1 MNNLVVFEKQIDPRE
16 VISTLSELLERAQS
30 GEFESF
36 IAVCVRPNGEFFTR
50 SSGYKNSLELVGAL
64 TFAQYDLVKA
74 STK

>member
-1 MNNLVVFEKQIDPRE
+1 MNNLVVLEKKVDPME
-16 VISTLSELLERAQS
+16 VISTLAELLERAKS

-50 SSGYKNSLELVGAL
+50 SSGCKNSLELAGAL

-74 STK
+74 SMK